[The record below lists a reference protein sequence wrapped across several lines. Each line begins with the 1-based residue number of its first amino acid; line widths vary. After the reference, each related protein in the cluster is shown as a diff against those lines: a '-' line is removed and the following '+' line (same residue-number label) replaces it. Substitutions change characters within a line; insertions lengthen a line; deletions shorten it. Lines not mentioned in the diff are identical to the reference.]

1 MVCVLTLKFCI
12 YATLLYKDP
21 NLFYTLYSQYF
32 QIQAP
37 LAQEQNF
44 LGAGTL
50 VPLWIYL
57 MENCTV
63 FKLYAALISH
73 ILGKEMISGL
83 CPDPKIPN
91 IVAL

>member
-1 MVCVLTLKFCI
+1 MLIRI

-32 QIQAP
+32 QVQAP
-37 LAQEQNF
+37 LDQEQNF
-44 LGAGTL
+44 LGAGIL

-63 FKLYAALISH
+63 FKLSAALISH
-73 ILGKEMISGL
+73 ILGKGMISGL
-83 CPDPKIPN
+83 CPDPKI
-91 IVAL
+91 LTLKFS